1 MRSKTNDIGTMLCRY
16 EAGRIYTYIGEVVVS
31 VNPYRPLKIY
41 DDDTIKDYKGREMY
55 ERPPHVF
62 ALTDSAYKTMKRTG
76 KSTCIVI
83 SGSHCP
89 IIAQQFITA
98 SVYHADSAL

>member
-1 MRSKTNDIGTMLCRY
+1 M
-16 EAGRIYTYIGEVVVS
+16 S
-31 VNPYRPLKIY
+31 VNPYRPLNIY
-41 DDDTIKDYKGREMY
+41 DESVMKDYNGREIY

-83 SGSHCP
+83 SGESRLMLINAH
-89 IIAQQFITA
+89 
-98 SVYHADSAL
+98 